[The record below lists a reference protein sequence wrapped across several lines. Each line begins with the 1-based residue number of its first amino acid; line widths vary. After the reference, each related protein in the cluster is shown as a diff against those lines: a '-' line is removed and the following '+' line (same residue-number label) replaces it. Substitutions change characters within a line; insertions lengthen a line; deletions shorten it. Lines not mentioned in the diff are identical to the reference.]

1 MAESKLPSEH
11 IGNIPAGHAREEEN
25 RKRTDNLAEQAAA
38 DAESAGSIHSK
49 ALEQEEREILDN
61 FNPFTLE
68 LEVSNKQ
75 PGRHYV
81 WVLSNSTVIA
91 AYSALGYRAV
101 QGSDH
106 EADEHKGQHKA
117 AASTLRGVGDCL
129 LYWIPQERYE
139 QIERH
144 IQMKTNALM
153 AVEEEWANEANY
165 GPNSATRRF
174 GPLAH

>member
-1 MAESKLPSEH
+1 ME
-11 IGNIPAGHAREEEN
+11 GCGRY
-25 RKRTDNLAEQAAA
+25 
-38 DAESAGSIHSK
+38 
-49 ALEQEEREILDN
+49 LEQN
-61 FNPFTLE
+61 
-68 LEVSNKQ
+68 
-75 PGRHYV
+75 
-81 WVLSNSTVIA
+81 
-91 AYSALGYRAV
+91 
-101 QGSDH
+101 
-106 EADEHKGQHKA
+106 ADEHKGQHKA

-174 GPLAH
+174 GPLAHGDPNDPLLRRTVFRGTNGQIERVTDALKAGRGLPPGVTVRNQ